1 MAGPHPWGKWWKDHQ
16 GNPFSWSLLRAI
28 FSSYRCVRHPV
39 SINSQGKRSPQNERE
54 QNREMYRIK
63 NDKICCIPN
72 SSYLVLSRYK
82 IQGIVLLLSGK
93 RKNTGVHQKIWIKG
107 VNTSHSFC
115 IHLHRKKKGVKKG
128 IFRLIIFLLEL
139 SDSITLNKGRNYFSK
154 WIKLM
159 ICVCVWQITVLCCG
173 RPLI

>member
-72 SSYLVLSRYK
+72 ISYLD
-82 IQGIVLLLSGK
+82 
-93 RKNTGVHQKIWIKG
+93 QKIWIKG

-115 IHLHRKKKGVKKG
+115 IHLHRKKKGVIKG
-128 IFRLIIFLLEL
+128 IFRLITLLLEL